1 MIMIILEKKSDEFF
15 KYHSRETDFHCVTE
29 SVYFLIYLGKT
40 WVQSLFFIELLDLG
54 KRQKST
60 IRWALLV
67 PLKENNLKS
76 LWAAT
81 SLEIPL
87 SLSLPHSKPSIPSR
101 TQHPCNSQ
109 NQAGNDVASSQ
120 ETV

>member
-1 MIMIILEKKSDEFF
+1 MISFSSIIKEKLF
-15 KYHSRETDFHCVTE
+15 YHVTE
-29 SVYFLIYLGKT
+29 SVYFLIYLGKI
-40 WVQSLFFIELLDLG
+40 WVQSLFLIELLDLG

-60 IRWALLV
+60 IRRALLV
-67 PLKENNLKS
+67 PLMENNLKS

-81 SLEIPL
+81 SLEIPV

-109 NQAGNDVASSQ
+109 NRAGNDVASSQ
-120 ETV
+120 ETA